1 MKLSYKNGNFVLSDQ
16 NSKFGTLVLVKN
28 DLSITFNEQK
38 AVQVGR
44 TVMNFEIRDDV
55 LLPDENPFQDV

>member
-1 MKLSYKNGNFVLSDQ
+1 MQLAYKNGNFILSDSQ
-16 NSKFGTLVLVKN
+16 SKFGTLVLVKN
-28 DLSITFNEQK
+28 DLSITENDQK

-44 TVMNFEIRDDV
+44 TVMSFEIRSDV